1 MTINKKHTNLLPWI
15 VWGLG
20 SAFVFYK
27 YVLEVSPSI
36 MAHELMR
43 DFSLSGTAL
52 GNLAACYFY
61 AYLAMQL
68 PVGILLDRLG
78 PRRLITA
85 AIIVCAGASLLFSQA
100 TTIWHA
106 DLSRILIGAGGAFSA
121 VGTMKL
127 VSIWFEPKRFA
138 LLAGL
143 MMTAAMLGAVFGQA
157 PLSLAVAHI
166 GWRDTTCWI
175 AIAGFILSALFW
187 FAAKDHT
194 IDECSV
200 HTAQEQK
207 LLTSLKAVASK
218 KQSWLIAIY
227 SGLAFAP
234 ISAFAGLWGIPY
246 LMEVY
251 HHSRPI
257 IASLVSLTFIGFAIG
272 SPLSGWYSNKISKRK
287 PIMMLGTIVS
297 LLCLLIVLYM
307 PDMGLWL
314 LGIVLFVMGFFISF
328 FFVSFA
334 TICEINLL
342 IYAGTSIGFINMFN
356 ALCGAL
362 SEPLIG
368 KILDLSWNGTMRDGA
383 RYFTVA
389 NYQHALIA
397 LPIGLVIAIVI
408 LCFVEESNAVQK
420 TI

>member
-1 MTINKKHTNLLPWI
+1 MAFLPWMI
-15 VWGLG
+15 WALG
-20 SAFVFYK
+20 SGFVFYK

-61 AYLAMQL
+61 AYLVMQL

-85 AIIVCAGASLLFSQA
+85 AIVVCAGASLLFSEA
-100 TTIWHA
+100 SSIWHA
-106 DLSRILIGAGGAFSA
+106 DLARIFVGMGGAFSA

-127 VSIWFEPKRFA
+127 LSIWFEPKRFA

-157 PLSLAVAHI
+157 PLSLAVDYF
-166 GWRDTTCWI
+166 GWRETTYWV
-175 AIAGFILSALFW
+175 AIAGFVLAGLFW

-194 IDECSV
+194 IDQNNV
-200 HTAQEQK
+200 GTQQK
-207 LLTSLKAVASK
+207 QKILTSLKAVASK

-272 SPLSGWYSNKISKRK
+272 SPLSGWYSNKIEKRK
-287 PIMMLGTIVS
+287 SIMMIGTILS
-297 LLCLLIVLYM
+297 LLSLLVVLYM
-307 PDMGLWL
+307 PGLSLWL
-314 LGIVLFVMGFFISF
+314 LGCVLFIMGFFISF

-334 TICEINLL
+334 VIREINLL
-342 IYAGTSIGFINMFN
+342 VYAGTSIGFINMFN

-368 KILDLSWNGTMRDGA
+368 KILDISWNGTMRDGA
-383 RYFTVA
+383 RYFSVS

-397 LPIGLVIAIVI
+397 LPIGLLIAII
-408 LCFVEESNAVQK
+408 TLCFVKESNATQE
-420 TI
+420 T

>member
-1 MTINKKHTNLLPWI
+1 MRQHSKQMAFLPWMI
-15 VWGLG
+15 WALG
-20 SAFVFYK
+20 SGFVFYK

-61 AYLAMQL
+61 AYLVMQL

-85 AIIVCAGASLLFSQA
+85 AIVVCAGASLLFSEA
-100 TTIWHA
+100 SSIWHA
-106 DLSRILIGAGGAFSA
+106 DLARIFVGMGGAFSA

-127 VSIWFEPKRFA
+127 LSIWFEPKRFA

-157 PLSLAVAHI
+157 PLSLAVDYF
-166 GWRDTTCWI
+166 GWRETTYWV
-175 AIAGFILSALFW
+175 AIAGFVLAGLFW

-194 IDECSV
+194 IDQNNV
-200 HTAQEQK
+200 GTQQK
-207 LLTSLKAVASK
+207 QKILTSLKAVASK

-272 SPLSGWYSNKISKRK
+272 SPLSGWYSNKIEKRK
-287 PIMMLGTIVS
+287 SIMMIGTILS
-297 LLCLLIVLYM
+297 LLSLLVVLYM
-307 PDMGLWL
+307 PGLSLWL
-314 LGIVLFVMGFFISF
+314 LGCVLFIMGFFISF

-334 TICEINLL
+334 VIREINLL
-342 IYAGTSIGFINMFN
+342 VYAGTSIGFINMFN

-368 KILDLSWNGTMRDGA
+368 KILDISWNGTMRDGA
-383 RYFTVA
+383 RYFSVS

-397 LPIGLVIAIVI
+397 LPIGLLIAII
-408 LCFVEESNAVQK
+408 TLCFVKESNATQE
-420 TI
+420 T

>member
-1 MTINKKHTNLLPWI
+1 MIQDNKFSKLLPWLI
-15 VWGLG
+15 WALG
-20 SAFVFYK
+20 SSFVFYK

-68 PVGILLDRLG
+68 PVGLLLDRFG
-78 PRRLITA
+78 PRRLITL
-85 AIIVCAGASLLFSQA
+85 AIILCAAATVLFSDA
-100 TTIWHA
+100 STIWQA
-106 DLSRILIGAGGAFSA
+106 NLARILIGLGGAFSA

-127 VSIWFEPKRFA
+127 VSIWFAPRRFA

-157 PLSLAVAHI
+157 PLALTVGAF
-166 GWRDTTCWI
+166 GWRDTTVWVG
-175 AIAGFILSALFW
+175 IAGFVLALFFW
-187 FAAKDHT
+187 LAAKDHT
-194 IDECSV
+194 IDTGSI
-200 HTAQEQK
+200 HSPQEQH
-207 LLTSLKAVASK
+207 LLSGLKAVAMN
-218 KQSWLIAIY
+218 KQSWLIGLY

-251 HHSRPI
+251 HHSRPL
-257 IASLVSLTFIGFAIG
+257 IASLVSLTFVGFAVG
-272 SPLSGWYSNKISKRK
+272 APLSGWYSDKISRRK
-287 PIMMLGTIVS
+287 PIMIVGTIFA
-297 LLCLLIVLYM
+297 LINLLIVLYM
-307 PDMGLWL
+307 PGLALWL
-314 LGIVLFVMGFFISF
+314 LGVVLFMMGFFISF

-334 TICEINLL
+334 NIREINCLAF
-342 IYAGTSIGFINMFN
+342 AGTSIGFINMFN

-368 KILDLSWNGTMRDGA
+368 RILDLSWNGTMRDGA
-383 RYFTVA
+383 RYFSIA
-389 NYQHALIA
+389 NYQQGLLA
-397 LPIGLVIAIVI
+397 LPIGLAMAIVI
-408 LCFVEESNAVQK
+408 LFFVKETHCEQK
-420 TI
+420 N